1 MEKRWQK
8 NITLTEEQLKFIELH
23 HGKMSIGQI
32 SKMLGLPY
40 GKVHNNLRLLGKVN
54 PLQPKV
60 VKMEKNGYFDVDS
73 FGKLYNF

>member
-8 NITLTEEQLKFIELH
+8 NITLTEEQLNFIELH
-23 HGKMSIGQI
+23 HGKMSIGKI